1 MNSLFSSK
9 ETHQELADRKQMH
22 VVEVRE
28 GRGNFPVVVASP
40 SDGFVREKFQ
50 HDERDWLNVDYMYS
64 GAKIKLERPRHKP
77 IWVRDNYVSWQR
89 KCVETARNKGQVE
102 ARMVLLL
109 FFFFFLI
116 FLYRHLR
123 AAISPSF
130 LNQSR

>member
-1 MNSLFSSK
+1 MYSLFSSK

-102 ARMVLLL
+102 ARMER
-109 FFFFFLI
+109 I
-116 FLYRHLR
+116 INRHETTPEEYNAR
-123 AAISPSF
+123 IVHKEKKKDD
-130 LNQSR
+130 